1 MLTRRL
7 LLILAAA
14 APVALLGGKAAL
26 SADDPYPS
34 RVITMIVPYAAGGP
48 SDTVARLLAESMGQ
62 TLGQQVVVENVGGAS
77 GTIGAGRAA
86 RADPDGYTL
95 LLHTSAHA
103 TNTLLYD
110 NLQFDAATDFE
121 PIGVVIDTPMTVVG
135 RPDLP
140 AESVNELLEY
150 IRTNKE
156 DVTYGNAGVGGP
168 SHLCGMMLSSRLDA
182 PMTMVPYK
190 GTGPAL
196 TDLLGGQIDL
206 MCDQATNTMGHIRS
220 GAVKAY
226 AVTTKER
233 LAALPDVPT
242 LDEAGLEG
250 FEQTV
255 WLGLYAPKGTP
266 KEAIDKLTA
275 ALQKAL
281 ADPNVKE
288 RFASLGTAPAS
299 AEEATPDALK
309 AKLTSEIERWRP
321 VIQAAGQFAD

>member
-140 AESVNELLEY
+140 AESVDELLEY

-196 TDLLGGQIDL
+196 TDLLGSQIDL

-266 KEAIDKLTA
+266 KEAIDKVTG
-275 ALQKAL
+275 ALHEAL
-281 ADPNVKE
+281 RDPTVVE
-288 RFASLGTAPAS
+288 RLGDLASMPAPPERAS
-299 AEEATPDALK
+299 PEAL
-309 AKLTSEIERWRP
+309 
-321 VIQAAGQFAD
+321 

>member
-7 LLILAAA
+7 LLALAAA
-14 APVALLGGKAAL
+14 APMALLGGKAAL

-48 SDTVARLLAESMGQ
+48 SDTVARLLAESMGR
-62 TLGQQVVVENVGGAS
+62 TLGQQVLVENVGGAS

-86 RADPDGYTL
+86 RAEPDGYTL

-103 TNTLLYD
+103 TNTLLYR
-110 NLQFDAATDFE
+110 NLRFDAAADFE

-140 AESVNELLEY
+140 AESVDELLEY

-233 LAALPDVPT
+233 LAALPDLPT

-255 WLGLYAPKGTP
+255 WLGLYAPTGTP
-266 KEAIDKLTA
+266 KEVIDKLTG
-275 ALQKAL
+275 ALHEALRDPKVVERL
-281 ADPNVKE
+281 ADL
-288 RFASLGTAPAS
+288 ASVPAS
-299 AEEATPDALK
+299 PERATPEALRSQFEAEI
-309 AKLTSEIERWRP
+309 AKWKPLIEAAG
-321 VIQAAGQFAD
+321 IQAD